1 MNEERTSLAGV
12 GATPRS
18 GVGTAVRYAPD
29 DALDLDGA
37 TSADVDPETERDRY
51 EAAVEAA
58 KADLERERER
68 TAADVGEQEAAV
80 FDAHVKFLEDPQ
92 ITDAVEGAIE
102 DGRSAER
109 AVRSAFEDPI
119 EQFEGMDGRMG
130 ERADDLRDV
139 RDRLLRELL
148 GTERTGLADLD
159 PGSVVVAERLTPS
172 DTARLDPDDVAG
184 IATAEGG
191 RTSHAA
197 IIARSL
203 AIPAVVGVG
212 DALAAV
218 EDGDRVL
225 VDGEDGELVLDPD
238 AERVAAAERGDAPD
252 VRRGPVT
259 TTDGRAVEVAANVG
273 GPDELAV
280 AVERGADGVGLYR
293 TEFLFLDRDEP
304 PTEEEQYEAF
314 VDALDAFEG
323 GRVVVRTF
331 DVGGDKPVPYLDVPE
346 GDNPFLGV
354 RGVRLAL
361 GSARDLFETQLRA
374 LLRAA
379 ATEHGDALA
388 VMFPLVATVEELTA
402 ALDAVDSVAAALD
415 DEGVEHAVP
424 ELGVM
429 VETPAAVMNAAE
441 LAERVDFL
449 SVGTNDLAQYVQAAA
464 RDDDHVAD
472 LHDPRYPAVL
482 RAIART
488 VEAARD
494 ADAWVGM
501 CGEMAG
507 VPENAEL
514 LVGLGLDELSASAV
528 TVPAVKERVAET
540 TYGDAE
546 TLAERARSAE
556 TRREVT
562 ELVEQ

>member
-1 MNEERTSLAGV
+1 MSEERTSLAGV

-29 DALDLDGA
+29 DALDLDDA

-51 EAAVEAA
+51 EAAVEGA

-68 TAADVGEQEAAV
+68 TAAEVGEQEAAV

-92 ITDAVEGAIE
+92 ITDAVEEAIE
-102 DGRSAER
+102 DGHGAEH
-109 AVRSAFEDPI
+109 AVRNAFEDPI

-148 GTERTGLADLD
+148 GTERTGLAELD

-172 DTARLDPDDVAG
+172 DTARLDPDDIVG

-225 VDGEDGELVLDPD
+225 VDGEDGELVVDPD
-238 AERVAAAERGDAPD
+238 AERVAAAERDDAAD

-304 PTEEEQYEAF
+304 PTEEEQYKAF

-331 DVGGDKPVPYLDVPE
+331 DVGGDKSIPYLDVPE

-402 ALDAVDSVAAALD
+402 ALDAVESVAAALD

-441 LAERVDFL
+441 LADRVDFL

-528 TVPAVKERVAET
+528 TVPAVKERVVET

-562 ELVEQ
+562 ELVEP